1 MREPVDDNG
10 ETITFSHGF
19 WNVWAGELVKFSVVP
34 TLHTIRGKAGKI
46 SKDFAVLRSGDEVR
60 VNEVK
65 TIAEQ
70 EAIRAKCK
78 ATDPGKSWGY
88 WKRNI
93 EEEEEDVEVGEIVEL
108 GFL

>member
-34 TLHTIRGKAGKI
+34 TLH
-46 SKDFAVLRSGDEVR
+46 
-60 VNEVK
+60 
-65 TIAEQ
+65 
-70 EAIRAKCK
+70 RAKCK